1 MVQLL
6 TVTALGTY
14 NFNAC
19 KQIDDSAQKFLLVID
34 RLQNYNQSIYST
46 GEVLQRSIVTRLVNV
61 TIIVFCRHQRCRN
74 VHEKQKHS
82 RGYVITVINFFLWL
96 QEEPQKAT
104 EPLQNDETKNSNNV
118 QEAANSQQDKDDKEE
133 SSDSSNNSS
142 ESDDEEERPIH
153 IKLPLQLD
161 FDDLAGALME
171 KNQRSRMNCIV
182 EKKRAEE
189 IVDHQP
195 KTVNLPFGVNLTT
208 DPRYERLS
216 GERMAIFCES
226 GNMQRLVLLMCINIS
241 EWFYYS
247 F

>member
-1 MVQLL
+1 M
-6 TVTALGTY
+6 
-14 NFNAC
+14 
-19 KQIDDSAQKFLLVID
+19 
-34 RLQNYNQSIYST
+34 
-46 GEVLQRSIVTRLVNV
+46 
-61 TIIVFCRHQRCRN
+61 
-74 VHEKQKHS
+74 
-82 RGYVITVINFFLWL
+82 ITVINFFLWF
-96 QEEPQKAT
+96 QEEPQKSA
-104 EPLQNDETKNSNNV
+104 EPLQTDESKNSNA
-118 QEAANSQQDKDDKEE
+118 QDTSSSQQDKEE
-133 SSDSSNNSS
+133 SSDSSDNSS

-226 GNMQRLVLLMCINIS
+226 GNMQRLVL
-241 EWFYYS
+241 
-247 F
+247 